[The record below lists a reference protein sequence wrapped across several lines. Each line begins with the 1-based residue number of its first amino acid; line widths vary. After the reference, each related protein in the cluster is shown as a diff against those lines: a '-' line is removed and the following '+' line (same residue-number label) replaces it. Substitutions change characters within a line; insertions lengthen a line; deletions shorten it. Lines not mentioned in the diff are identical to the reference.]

1 MGFYVLMLYKALS
14 RLKQSTVPLNFG
26 RIIIANWCS
35 NLIRPG
41 QEVNILDI
49 GMGPGTDLLNIK
61 NSLLKKYPDSK
72 ISLYGLDSYLPSLE
86 RAKNL
91 GIEGKPC
98 NIESEP
104 FPYPDQFFD
113 FIVANQV
120 IEHTK
125 DIFWIYSEIS
135 RVLKPEGYIIT
146 GVPNLASFHNRI
158 ALLFGQQPTCSELLG
173 PHVRS
178 ITAGSFI
185 TFIEADGY
193 FKNIATKGS
202 NFYPFPAFISKVL
215 SKLFPRAAVSIFFL
229 TQRTQ
234 KPGLFKEVLAS
245 RFFETNYYVGP

>member
-91 GIEGKPC
+91 GIEGKLGQKQSPLQHGEVSRGKVFHC
-98 NIESEP
+98 QSEWGLGLSGDAQPDSRRSCDYLRYDGDRALVRRKLENESRRYSLRWNCDCSGTP
-104 FPYPDQFFD
+104 VPW
-113 FIVANQV
+113 A
-120 IEHTK
+120 
-125 DIFWIYSEIS
+125 FWTL
-135 RVLKPEGYIIT
+135 RTP
-146 GVPNLASFHNRI
+146 
-158 ALLFGQQPTCSELLG
+158 
-173 PHVRS
+173 
-178 ITAGSFI
+178 
-185 TFIEADGY
+185 AD
-193 FKNIATKGS
+193 T
-202 NFYPFPAFISKVL
+202 V
-215 SKLFPRAAVSIFFL
+215 VS
-229 TQRTQ
+229 
-234 KPGLFKEVLAS
+234 PV
-245 RFFETNYYVGP
+245 